1 MFNAGEIKII
11 VLRSENVARPTKSVK
26 ALSDYSQTKAEL
38 KAREEAEEKLKGTG
52 LPEPPLWL
60 SDSQK
65 EIFTKI
71 TECLKESEM
80 LCINDVWLLQ
90 TASIAIDRLR
100 VIEEKINN
108 DPFMLCDKEL
118 QSARNGY
125 TRDFYRACNELCLS
139 PQSRA
144 KLANTATA
152 AIKKKP
158 LEEIIEAV
166 NEE

>member
-1 MFNAGEIKII
+1 M
-11 VLRSENVARPTKSVK
+11 ARPTKSVK
-26 ALSDYSQTKAEL
+26 DLSDYSQTKAEL
-38 KAREEAEEKLKGTG
+38 KAREEAEEKLKGEG

-60 SDSQK
+60 SYSQK
-65 EIFTKI
+65 EIFNKI
-71 TECLKESEM
+71 VDCLKDSEM

-100 VIEEKINN
+100 VIEEKINEN
-108 DPFMLCDKEL
+108 PIMLCDKEL

-144 KLANTATA
+144 KLANTAA
-152 AIKKKP
+152 AAVKKKP
-158 LEEIIEAV
+158 LEEIIEAE
-166 NEE
+166 NDE